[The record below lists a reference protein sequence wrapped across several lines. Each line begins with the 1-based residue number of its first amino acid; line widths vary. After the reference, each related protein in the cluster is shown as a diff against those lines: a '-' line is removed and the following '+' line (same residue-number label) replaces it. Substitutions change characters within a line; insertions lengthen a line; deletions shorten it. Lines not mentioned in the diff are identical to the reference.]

1 MFRSLLNGEEV
12 LYQLVLVRDFVT
24 WTASPK
30 AERQGIADTVV
41 NPTFV
46 LLLQEAIEILT
57 PINAAIAYFQS
68 DQVRISKVYRTF
80 LSKLPSSISAM
91 KLISDEERAYLLQ
104 LVEKRMLFMF
114 GDAHG
119 IVYLFDPRY
128 LGTGMSMETRL
139 VVEILILV
147 AHPSVSE
154 LSNNKP
160 TVEQ

>member
-1 MFRSLLNGEEV
+1 
-12 LYQLVLVRDFVT
+12 
-24 WTASPK
+24 
-30 AERQGIADTVV
+30 
-41 NPTFV
+41 
-46 LLLQEAIEILT
+46 LLQEAIEILT